1 MHKKLESYLF
11 EKARQQQR
19 QRDNVPSKD
28 VKSGPEGEAYVL
40 AMALSSKYSALQM
53 NAQTKLRKEEC
64 ASGMVQRSSVN
75 DAV

>member
-40 AMALSSKYSALQM
+40 AMALSSKYSAVSKD
-53 NAQTKLRKEEC
+53 AQTKLSTEEC
-64 ASGMVQRSSVN
+64 VSGMGQRSNVN